1 MIQLLKSVSRVPTRI
16 PAKMCAERYTLS
28 VTHLIAWLPNQMIR
42 REAVVACRRCFVTS
56 QTVIKYGG
64 YRQSNLILFG
74 SCSCT
79 SFLRGKK
86 ETKKNMASIF
96 RASLRPFFRAVDQ
109 TSSPRSCPVRW
120 KSASSQAQVK
130 LLILRKR
137 ITNRMCS
144 YIITS
149 YSWLVFRIFLQG
161 EGHCFDS
168 LQELRGH
175 VFPKYDYS

>member
-1 MIQLLKSVSRVPTRI
+1 MIQLLKSVSGVPTRI

-64 YRQSNLILFG
+64 YRKSNLILFG

-86 ETKKNMASIF
+86 ETKKKYGFNFSGISPPVF
-96 RASLRPFFRAVDQ
+96 SSCWSNILSKKLSRALEICIV
-109 TSSPRSCPVRW
+109 TSS
-120 KSASSQAQVK
+120 
-130 LLILRKR
+130 
-137 ITNRMCS
+137 
-144 YIITS
+144 
-149 YSWLVFRIFLQG
+149 G
-161 EGHCFDS
+161 EVNNFKKTDHES
-168 LQELRGH
+168 N
-175 VFPKYDYS
+175 V